1 MTTIIQQKQETKV
14 QRFVLV
20 GPHLGK
26 TLNVNGHP
34 FVDGEYTF
42 QGPAHQVDSLAKIFK
57 RYAAL
62 PVEDAKAYQLEYL
75 KANGSSEE
83 QDAVAQ
89 YEAQQQQQQQQQDS
103 QKADQSEAQA
113 SDQPAADRPVTPA
126 AAQPAADQSDMP
138 AADPQDG
145 PAQKLTLAE
154 AIGSLDTE
162 VDDHWTSNNL
172 PAIDTLADL
181 TGKAVTR
188 AEVNEVAEGYTRAKA
203 RAAKQ

>member
-1 MTTIIQQKQETKV
+1 MTTIIQQKQETKT

-26 TLNVNGHP
+26 TLNVNGHR

-89 YEAQQQQQQQQQDS
+89 YEAQQQQQQQQDS
-103 QKADQSEAQA
+103 GQSADQSGTLTP
-113 SDQPAADRPVTPA
+113 DQPAADQPA
-126 AAQPAADQSDMP
+126 APTADQPADQSDAPAADQ
-138 AADPQDG
+138 QDS

-154 AIGSLDTE
+154 AIGSLDPE

-203 RAAKQ
+203 RAAKQQ